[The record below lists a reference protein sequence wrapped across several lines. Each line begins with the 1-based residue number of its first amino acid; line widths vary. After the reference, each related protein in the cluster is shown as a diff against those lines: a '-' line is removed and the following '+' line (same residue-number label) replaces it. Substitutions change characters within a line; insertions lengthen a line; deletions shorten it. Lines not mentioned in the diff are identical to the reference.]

1 MAESR
6 QASYSPEFG
15 GSCVTPVQSFVLGAL
30 DPIHGSVIGKD
41 RRAKLWR
48 ASVAMGLNDIA
59 VYVDG
64 TDATKGR
71 VSFAVALAKEHGA
84 HLIGIAFAPTALLPL
99 YGADVGFA
107 DMTEVLQSV
116 KSQSASALGA
126 FKASA
131 AAEGVNAEARLMQG
145 MSEEFPHDFAH
156 AARHV
161 DLAILGQ
168 PRDGDP
174 LIGQYALVER
184 CLFASGRPVIIV
196 PASPEKLAL
205 KGTLVAAWDGSAEAA
220 RSINDALTFLRPA
233 SRVVLL
239 VGVAPGDEEER
250 APLTDDMIAHLKRHG
265 VKAEAMRVK
274 LAEGDVGRL
283 LLTTAKE
290 LGADMMVMGAF
301 HHSRWREF
309 ILGGVTLTV
318 LEQATIPLFMAH

>member
-1 MAESR
+1 
-6 QASYSPEFG
+6 
-15 GSCVTPVQSFVLGAL
+15 
-30 DPIHGSVIGKD
+30 
-41 RRAKLWR
+41 
-48 ASVAMGLNDIA
+48 MGLDDIV

-64 TDATKGR
+64 AEATKAR
-71 VSFAVALAKEHGA
+71 VGFALALAKEHGA
-84 HLIGIAFAPTALLPL
+84 HLVGVAFAPTALLPL

-107 DMTEVLQSV
+107 DMTEVLESVKTQSV
-116 KSQSASALGA
+116 NALDA
-126 FKASA
+126 FKTRAK
-131 AAEGVNAEARLMQG
+131 AEGVSAEARLMQG

-196 PASPEKLAL
+196 PAAPEKLAL
-205 KGTLVAAWDGSAEAA
+205 KGTIVAAWDGSAEAA
-220 RSINDALTFLRPA
+220 RAINDALMFLKPA
-233 SRVVLL
+233 ARVVLL
-239 VGVAPGDEEER
+239 VGVTAEDGEER
-250 APLTDDMIAHLKRHG
+250 TPPTDDMIAHLKRHG

-274 LAEGDVGRL
+274 VSEGDVGRL
-283 LLTTAKE
+283 LLTTAKD
-290 LGADMMVMGAF
+290 LGADLMVMGAF

-318 LEQATIPLFMAH
+318 LEEATIPLFMAH

>member
-1 MAESR
+1 
-6 QASYSPEFG
+6 
-15 GSCVTPVQSFVLGAL
+15 
-30 DPIHGSVIGKD
+30 
-41 RRAKLWR
+41 
-48 ASVAMGLNDIA
+48 MGLDDIV

-64 TDATKGR
+64 AEATKAR
-71 VSFAVALAKEHGA
+71 VGFALALAEEHGA
-84 HLIGIAFAPTALLPL
+84 HLVGIAFAPTALLPL

-107 DMTEVLQSV
+107 DMTEVLESV
-116 KSQSASALGA
+116 KTQSANALEA
-126 FKASA
+126 FKIRAK
-131 AAEGVNAEARLMQG
+131 AEGVSAEARLMQG

-196 PASPEKLAL
+196 PAAPEKLVL
-205 KGTLVAAWDGSAEAA
+205 KGTIVAAWDGSAEAA
-220 RSINDALTFLRPA
+220 RAINDALMFLKPA
-233 SRVVLL
+233 ARVVLL
-239 VGVAPGDEEER
+239 VGVTAEDGEER
-250 APLTDDMIAHLKRHG
+250 TPPTDDMIAHLKRHG

-274 LAEGDVGRL
+274 VSEGDVGRL
-283 LLTTAKE
+283 LLTTAKD
-290 LGADMMVMGAF
+290 LGADLMVMGAF

-318 LEQATIPLFMAH
+318 LEEATIPLFMAH

>member
-1 MAESR
+1 
-6 QASYSPEFG
+6 
-15 GSCVTPVQSFVLGAL
+15 
-30 DPIHGSVIGKD
+30 
-41 RRAKLWR
+41 
-48 ASVAMGLNDIA
+48 MGLNDIV

-64 TDATKGR
+64 AEATKAR
-71 VSFAVALAKEHGA
+71 VGFAVALAKEHGA
-84 HLIGIAFAPTALLPL
+84 HLVGIAFAPTALLPL

-107 DMTEVLQSV
+107 DMTEVLESV
-116 KSQSASALGA
+116 KTQSANALEV
-126 FKASA
+126 FKTRAK
-131 AAEGVNAEARLMQG
+131 AEGVSAEARLMQG

-205 KGTLVAAWDGSAEAA
+205 KGTIVAAWDESAEAA
-220 RSINDALTFLRPA
+220 RAINDALTFLKPA
-233 SRVVLL
+233 ARVVLL
-239 VGVAPGDEEER
+239 VGVTAEQGEER
-250 APLTDDMIAHLKRHG
+250 APQTDDMIAHLKRHG
-265 VKAEAMRVK
+265 VVAEAMRVK
-274 LAEGDVGRL
+274 ASEGDIGRL
-283 LLTTAKE
+283 LLSTAKT
-290 LGADMMVMGAF
+290 LGADLMVMGAF

-318 LEQATIPLFMAH
+318 LEEATIPLFMAH

>member
-1 MAESR
+1 
-6 QASYSPEFG
+6 
-15 GSCVTPVQSFVLGAL
+15 
-30 DPIHGSVIGKD
+30 
-41 RRAKLWR
+41 
-48 ASVAMGLNDIA
+48 MGLNDIA

-64 TDATKGR
+64 VEATKAR
-71 VSFAVALAKEHGA
+71 VTFAVALAKEHGA

-116 KSQSASALGA
+116 KSQSANALEG
-126 FKASA
+126 FKACA
-131 AAEGVNAEARLMQG
+131 AAEGVSAEARLMQG

-156 AARHV
+156 AARHA

-168 PRDGDP
+168 PRNGDP

-196 PASPEKLAL
+196 PASPEKLAR
-205 KGTLVAAWDGSAEAA
+205 KGTIVAAWDESAEAA
-220 RSINDALTFLRPA
+220 RSINDALTFLKQA
-233 SRVVLL
+233 GRVVLL
-239 VGVAPGDEEER
+239 VGVAAGGGEER
-250 APLTDDMIAHLKRHG
+250 APLTDDMLAHLKRHG

-274 LAEGDVGRL
+274 VGEGDVGRL

-290 LGADMMVMGAF
+290 LGADLMVMGAF

-318 LEQATIPLFMAH
+318 LEEATIPLFMAH